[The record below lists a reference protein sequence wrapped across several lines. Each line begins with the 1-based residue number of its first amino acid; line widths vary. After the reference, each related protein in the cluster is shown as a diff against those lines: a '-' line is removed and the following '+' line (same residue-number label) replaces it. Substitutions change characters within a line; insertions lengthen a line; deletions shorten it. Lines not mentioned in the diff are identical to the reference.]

1 MWQIE
6 ICRIQRIHEGKEE
19 KRRKKERREREES
32 ERILV
37 SWCFK
42 PSQPQRI
49 TSGLKSERKRDDD
62 ENDVDDDED
71 ILSRKDIDQI
81 ANPLKFHFTS
91 LSLMTYNI

>member
-6 ICRIQRIHEGKEE
+6 ICRIQRINEGKEE
-19 KRRKKERREREES
+19 KRRKKERREREE
-32 ERILV
+32 
-37 SWCFK
+37 
-42 PSQPQRI
+42 
-49 TSGLKSERKRDDD
+49 SERKRDDD

-91 LSLMTYNI
+91 LSLMTYNIQLINKHSKAKYEKL